1 MSPAAVRTLRPA
13 APLFHRRRPQGH
25 VRPGAPFFRPPR
37 LAPAGRPGRPGGPV
51 RARRGRR
58 GPRPWRGP
66 GRRGPAGR
74 PAPAAGRAGGPAR
87 RRGLAGPTR
96 PGTCAG
102 SRRFLRKGKG
112 AARIPPAAPN
122 YQKLFAHPGLLAGF
136 HARRDLVGALW
147 TPAGRR
153 RTNWPTGRGS
163 RSWTAATWCPRR
175 AAGSATR
182 SSLTNGTRP
191 ASSPI
196 SSGTASRASTAS
208 TSWLRG
214 SGGIG
219 RPAEAVPQRLVQ
231 QAPRLPGR
239 PRHRLRRHPRPPPGA
254 PLVLV
259 GPPEDLLL

>member
-122 YQKLFAHPGLLAGF
+122 YQKLFAHPPQSLDGMFAEYKTEAG
-136 HARRDLVGALW
+136 
-147 TPAGRR
+147 
-153 RTNWPTGRGS
+153 
-163 RSWTAATWCPRR
+163 
-175 AAGSATR
+175 
-182 SSLTNGTRP
+182 
-191 ASSPI
+191 
-196 SSGTASRASTAS
+196 
-208 TSWLRG
+208 
-214 SGGIG
+214 
-219 RPAEAVPQRLVQ
+219 EAV
-231 QAPRLPGR
+231 
-239 PRHRLRRHPRPPPGA
+239 RRHPGLPRHSTTDPQA
-254 PLVLV
+254 EVLV
-259 GPPEDLLL
+259 FGRIQPRSVFAVHLQSEADARRWHPRFLLDGVRVRISEALFGPRVDYRAWGSPPV